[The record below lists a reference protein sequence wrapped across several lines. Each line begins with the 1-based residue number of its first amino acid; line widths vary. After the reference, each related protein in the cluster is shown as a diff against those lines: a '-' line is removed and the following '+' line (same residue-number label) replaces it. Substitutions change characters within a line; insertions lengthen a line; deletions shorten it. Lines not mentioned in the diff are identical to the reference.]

1 MARVRRRSVV
11 RWGTP
16 RTSEDRR
23 RRQQLLR
30 LWVVQRRWVERRR
43 RRRRLCRRRH
53 WRWKRTGKRPCVP
66 RDCGRWR
73 AKTGGGVFNSFG
85 NILQPATIVTAFQ
98 RTARR
103 RLSMTSRLAIPERS
117 PTPAAVEG
125 LTSSGQL
132 FWHPSELFS
141 RPNYVAHFLQRRL
154 SITLRFPRFPVP
166 RFPPLWFG
174 AGFSS
179 SAFSS
184 LAFSAPS

>member
-1 MARVRRRSVV
+1 MDWATASSTSAVSSSSLALEANWKESVCA
-11 RWGTP
+11 P
-16 RTSEDRR
+16 
-23 RRQQLLR
+23 
-30 LWVVQRRWVERRR
+30 
-43 RRRRLCRRRH
+43 
-53 WRWKRTGKRPCVP
+53 
-66 RDCGRWR
+66 WR

-103 RLSMTSRLAIPERS
+103 SLSMTSRLAIPERS

-125 LTSSGQL
+125 ITSSGQL
-132 FWHPSELFS
+132 FWHPSKLFS
-141 RPNYVAHFLQRRL
+141 RPNYIAHFLQRRL
-154 SITLRFPRFPVP
+154 SITLRFPRFSVP

-184 LAFSAPS
+184 LAFSAPPHRILRRLEQHG